1 MAVKKMH
8 INTTEWM
15 YRLESQDGKLVA
27 RASCGTTEKT
37 HTITYHAYDA
47 STGMIMFEYDGKMV
61 HYMIR
66 DDAQRFLV
74 TNMKTGSKGE
84 VRAQRVSLQHNS
96 GTTSSWVHLV
106 KNPLAGRVLKIF
118 VEKGQ
123 TVTEGQPLVLI
134 ESMKMENEIRS
145 PHAGIIK
152 TIFMNVGDV
161 VQQSHLII
169 EFEKEGEGNAAA
181 KSPYGQAEI

>member
-134 ESMKMENEIRS
+134 ESMKMENEIL
-145 PHAGIIK
+145 AECEGKIK
-152 TIFMNVGDV
+152 EIKIVKNQKV
-161 VQQSHLII
+161 
-169 EFEKEGEGNAAA
+169 KEGEVL
-181 KSPYGQAEI
+181 ITLI